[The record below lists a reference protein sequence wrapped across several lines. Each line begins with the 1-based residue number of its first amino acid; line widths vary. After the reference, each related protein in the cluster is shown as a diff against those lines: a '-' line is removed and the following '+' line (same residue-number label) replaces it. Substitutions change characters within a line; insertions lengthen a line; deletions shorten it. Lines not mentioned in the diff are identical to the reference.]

1 MGSTHDIRG
10 NYSQDLVSNAQ
21 FRMEA
26 VKKYLT
32 DGVVSQ
38 IEGME
43 RGQYLKVVRDK
54 VAEPIPQPPQ
64 RGLIARVLG

>member
-1 MGSTHDIRG
+1 M
-10 NYSQDLVSNAQ
+10 SNAQ